1 MLKLKATVVS
11 VCLLIQQLFVM
22 NASVSEI
29 SDEQLNRWLD
39 NKPTITFIALTNHYP
54 YSFIDDD
61 GKVSG
66 IIRDWTLDLEERF
79 GIHARFISLILAV
92 TQKLRYLMVE
102 ATYFP
107 FNSLTP
113 VTVDGF

>member
-11 VCLLIQQLFVM
+11 VCLLIQLLFVM
-22 NASVSEI
+22 NASASEI

-79 GIHARFISLILAV
+79 GIHARFISV
-92 TQKLRYLMVE
+92 
-102 ATYFP
+102 
-107 FNSLTP
+107 NSRSDAKAALLDGRGRRISLS
-113 VTVDGF
+113 TV